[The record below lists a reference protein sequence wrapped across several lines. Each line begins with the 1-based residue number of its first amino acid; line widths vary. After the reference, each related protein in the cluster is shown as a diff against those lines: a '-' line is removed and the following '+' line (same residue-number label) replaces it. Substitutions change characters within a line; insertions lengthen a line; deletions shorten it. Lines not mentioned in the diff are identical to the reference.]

1 MICIELGCIKEHPTP
16 SWLKLNL
23 LHETV
28 DLDDKI
34 GHLLVADIKFDEKRA
49 IE

>member
-16 SWLKLNL
+16 SWLKFNL

-28 DLDDKI
+28 DLDDTI